1 MTFVLKDELTRIQ
14 QSLENELEQTTCNID
29 SGTITDGSDASCKT
43 YGALGLSMILEGAED
58 HFADRN
64 IQSRDELKADLLRI
78 GDVMHQGYI
87 ETVERQFN

>member
-14 QSLENELEQTTCNID
+14 AALESELEQTTCNID
-29 SGTITDGSDASCKT
+29 SGTIADGSDDSWKT
-43 YGALGLSMILEGAED
+43 FGSLGLAMILEGAED
-58 HFADRN
+58 HFSDRS